1 LDTDGDTDDIF
12 YDTVTR
18 QIYMSC
24 GDGYV
29 DVFRQS
35 DPDKYEIVSKIE
47 TRSGARTSFFV
58 PELNQ
63 LIVAAPAR
71 SGTEAQLMFYEKK

>member
-1 LDTDGDTDDIF
+1 
-12 YDTVTR
+12 
-18 QIYMSC
+18 
-24 GDGYV
+24 
-29 DVFRQS
+29 
-35 DPDKYEIVSKIE
+35 
-47 TRSGARTSFFV
+47 V